1 MTENH
6 FDALDKTPANYVPLT
21 PLSFLTRAVDLH
33 PDRTAVIY
41 GDRRY
46 SWAEVGQRTTRLA
59 SALNALGIGVGDTVS
74 VMCPNTPEMFEAHY
88 GVPMAGAVLN
98 AINTRLD
105 VDTVTYILDH
115 SDAKVLL
122 ADTAFSDTVEAA
134 LARVDRDI
142 IVIDI
147 DDPAGPG
154 GRRLGEQT
162 YEEFLASGDPNHAWS
177 MPADEWQAHAL
188 NYTSGST
195 GTPKGVVYHHRG
207 SYLMSMGT
215 AVGWQLPSAPTY
227 MYTVPM
233 FHCNGWGHVWTM
245 ALLAGTVVCVR
256 DINARAL
263 FDAIATHNV
272 THFGGAPVVLGMLV
286 NATDDERRTFDHTVH
301 AMTAGA
307 PPPAAIL
314 KAVEAI
320 GFDVMQVYGL
330 TETYGHVSQCTWRD
344 EWDVLDDDGRADMKA
359 RQGVTMPMN
368 EELAVFD
375 AETMERV
382 PRDGETQGEIFIRG
396 NTVMKG
402 YYKDPD
408 TTASAF
414 AGGWFHSGDGAVWH
428 NNGYVQIKDRLKDVI
443 ISGGENVSSVEVENT
458 LYKHPAVLAA
468 GVVAKP
474 HEKWGEVPMAFIE
487 LKPGHDATAVELM
500 AFCKEHLAGFKTP
513 KAIEFCELP
522 KTSTGKIQKFV
533 LRERARSE

>member
-1 MTENH
+1 MSINH
-6 FDALDKTPANYVPLT
+6 FEALEKTPANYVPLT
-21 PLSFLTRAVDLH
+21 PLSFLTRTADLH
-33 PDRTAVIY
+33 PDRTALVY
-41 GDRRY
+41 GERRY
-46 SWAEVGQRTTRLA
+46 TWAEVGERTTRLA
-59 SALNALGIGVGDTVS
+59 AALGGLGIGLGDTVS
-74 VMCPNTPEMFEAHY
+74 IMCPNTPEIFEAHF

-105 VDTVTYILDH
+105 VDTVAYILDH

-122 ADTAFSDTVEAA
+122 TDTALSATVEAA

-154 GRRLGEQT
+154 GKRLGDQT
-162 YEEFLASGDPNHAWS
+162 YEQFLASGDPNYPWH

-215 AVGWQLPSAPTY
+215 AVGWQLQEAPTY

-233 FHCNGWGHVWTM
+233 FHCNGWGHMWTM
-245 ALLAGTVVCVR
+245 ALLGGTTVCIR
-256 DINARAL
+256 DINAKNL
-263 FDAIATHNV
+263 FDAIATHKV

-286 NATDDERRTFDHTVH
+286 NATDDERRDFDHTVH

-314 KAVEAI
+314 KAIEEI

-330 TETYGHVSQCTWRD
+330 TETYGHVSQCTWRR
-344 EWDVLDDDGRADMKA
+344 EWDELDDDGRADKKA
-359 RQGVTMPMN
+359 WQGVTMPMN
-368 EELAVFD
+368 EELAVFNT
-375 AETMERV
+375 ETMERV
-382 PRDGETQGEIFIRG
+382 PRDGQTQGEILMRG

-408 TTASAF
+408 TTAEAF
-414 AGGWFHSGDGAVWH
+414 KGGWFHSGDGAVWH

-487 LKPGHDATAVELM
+487 LKPGEEATAEEIM

-513 KAIEFCELP
+513 KAIKFCELP

-533 LRERARSE
+533 LREQARNG